1 MGAMAAAPDWTLDD
15 LREHLQ
21 AAVELE
27 LLVIPPYLCAL
38 YSLMPATN
46 LEAAL
51 VIRSVVVE
59 EMLHMILAANV
70 LNAVGGRPVVG
81 GGWAPRYPAKIPYHK
96 GHFAV
101 HLRPYDD
108 RALDAFLAI
117 ENPSYLP
124 QKAAK
129 PPRDAGVP
137 RLVTLGTVRYAT
149 IGAFYAAI
157 RDALHGLV
165 GRLGHDAVFTG
176 HRGRQV
182 GPEHYYAS
190 GGRAREVHDLTTAD
204 AAIDEIVEQGE
215 GEVTLPPPGEKF
227 DPQRDLAHYYRF
239 NELRLGRR
247 YRPSDEP
254 AKPTGEPIRFDR
266 GSVYPMKPN
275 LRARD
280 VADPALRR
288 AVDDCNEVWSRLLR
302 QLEVALTGSPGELEK
317 AVGTM
322 LELKYR
328 AVDLMRIPLPNGRGK
343 NAGPTFEYLSAAPS

>member
-1 MGAMAAAPDWTLDD
+1 VAAAPDWSLHD
-15 LREHLQ
+15 LHEHLQ

-38 YSLMPATN
+38 YSLMPGTN
-46 LEAAL
+46 LEASL

-70 LNAVGGRPVVG
+70 LNAVGGKPAIG
-81 GGWAPRYPAKIPYHK
+81 EGGWAPRYPARIPYHQ

-117 ENPSYLP
+117 ENPSYFP
-124 QKAAK
+124 QKPAK
-129 PPRDAGVP
+129 PPRDAGIP
-137 RLVTLGTVRYAT
+137 RLLMLGEATYPT
-149 IGAFYAAI
+149 IGAFYDAI
-157 RDALHGLV
+157 RAGLTRLV
-165 GRLGHDAVFTG
+165 EKLGHDAVFTG
-176 HRGRQV
+176 HRNRQV

-190 GGRAREVHDLTTAD
+190 GGRAHVVHDLKTAD

-215 GEVTLPPPGEKF
+215 GEVTLPPAGEKF
-227 DPQRDLAHYYRF
+227 DEDRDLAHYYRF
-239 NELRLGRR
+239 DELRQGRR

-254 AKPTGEPIRFDR
+254 TKPTGEPIRLDR
-266 GSVYPMKPN
+266 KGVYPMKPN
-275 LRARD
+275 LRASEIG
-280 VADPALRR
+280 DPGLRR

-302 QLEVALTGSPGELEK
+302 QLEVALTGSPGELRE

-328 AVDLMRIPLPNGRGK
+328 SVDLMRIPLPDGRGK
-343 NAGPTFEYLSAAPS
+343 NAGPTFEYLGV